1 MLRRNF
7 IMNES
12 IKNAIDVYIQEEKSD
27 YAIMLNGPWG
37 CGKTYFVKN
46 ELIDYLQDELEDK
59 NKQKFKR
66 NVFYISLFGIS
77 NLDELYNNIA
87 LQILNIKTTEYLD
100 ESNRG
105 NNSLLTEKSKKLIRS
120 EANKHSWMAAVL
132 NKGLKILPDSINS
145 VISEIYKNKAD
156 FTKYIFVF
164 DDVERCTIPYEVLLG
179 FFDQVV
185 DQNGAK
191 AILVCNEKAID
202 SIEYQR
208 FKEKVIGLTI
218 DYDNDINKSFDS
230 IINSYLDN
238 SDCKNYVVEEKENI
252 LELFR
257 AGDRSNLRTLIFI
270 IKRFKEIYNEIL
282 KIYEP
287 CDTEKQYLDEFMKEV
302 LLNIVGSS
310 ILIKDKHQNNNFK
323 EEKRIIADVNF
334 NENNEEKDYLKGR
347 YFAHKFVDE
356 YLIKYNFNKDEVE
369 HIIIEFLTYEKY
381 DVNEVIGKINNVF
394 DEDNDESA
402 VNKFEKILKL
412 IEDDNLNINIYPR
425 ILDEVFILIK
435 HLFNEE
441 RIEKIKIKIKENAR
455 KRVKEFSSF
464 SWSTFP
470 YGDREAKDFKDELFD
485 LLKEEKKRNFH
496 SEWINIFSDEKN
508 FINDFDEYVSKNFE
522 LFKQENITLAEIGA
536 NKIFE
541 CIKDLNIKE
550 LRIFRGNL
558 NYIFDKN
565 SNNLKDFQFF
575 DKKLLEDLKEKIE
588 SELLTGN
595 KKTKMQ
601 KMELNFLCKTLETI
615 YSEL

>member
-46 ELIDYLQDELEDK
+46 ELIDDLQD
-59 NKQKFKR
+59 KFNR
-66 NVFYISLFGIS
+66 DVVYISLFGIN
-77 NLDELYNNIA
+77 NLDDLYNNIA

-230 IINSYLDN
+230 IINSY
-238 SDCKNYVVEEKENI
+238 C
-252 LELFR
+252 
-257 AGDRSNLRTLIFI
+257 
-270 IKRFKEIYNEIL
+270 
-282 KIYEP
+282 
-287 CDTEKQYLDEFMKEV
+287 Q
-302 LLNIVGSS
+302 
-310 ILIKDKHQNNNFK
+310 H
-323 EEKRIIADVNF
+323 
-334 NENNEEKDYLKGR
+334 
-347 YFAHKFVDE
+347 
-356 YLIKYNFNKDEVE
+356 
-369 HIIIEFLTYEKY
+369 
-381 DVNEVIGKINNVF
+381 
-394 DEDNDESA
+394 
-402 VNKFEKILKL
+402 
-412 IEDDNLNINIYPR
+412 
-425 ILDEVFILIK
+425 
-435 HLFNEE
+435 
-441 RIEKIKIKIKENAR
+441 
-455 KRVKEFSSF
+455 
-464 SWSTFP
+464 
-470 YGDREAKDFKDELFD
+470 
-485 LLKEEKKRNFH
+485 
-496 SEWINIFSDEKN
+496 
-508 FINDFDEYVSKNFE
+508 
-522 LFKQENITLAEIGA
+522 
-536 NKIFE
+536 
-541 CIKDLNIKE
+541 
-550 LRIFRGNL
+550 
-558 NYIFDKN
+558 
-565 SNNLKDFQFF
+565 
-575 DKKLLEDLKEKIE
+575 
-588 SELLTGN
+588 
-595 KKTKMQ
+595 
-601 KMELNFLCKTLETI
+601 
-615 YSEL
+615 

>member
-1 MLRRNF
+1 
-7 IMNES
+7 MNEI

-87 LQILNIKTTEYLD
+87 LQILNIKTIEYLD
-100 ESNRG
+100 ESNRR

-120 EANKHSWMAAVL
+120 EANKHSWMSTVL

-145 VISEIYKNKAD
+145 VISEIYKNNAD

-185 DQNGAK
+185 DQNSAK
-191 AILVCNEKAID
+191 AILVCNEKAIN
-202 SIEYQR
+202 SKEYQK

-310 ILIKDKHQNNNFK
+310 ILIKDKHHNNNFK

>member
-1 MLRRNF
+1 
-7 IMNES
+7 MNEI

-27 YAIMLNGPWG
+27 YAVMLNGPWG
-37 CGKTYFVKN
+37 CGKTYFVEN
-46 ELIDYLQDELEDK
+46 ELIDDLQD
-59 NKQKFKR
+59 KFNR
-66 NVFYISLFGIS
+66 DLVYISLFGIN
-77 NLDELYNNIA
+77 NLDDLYNNIA

-100 ESNRG
+100 ESNRR

-191 AILVCNEKAID
+191 AILVCNEKAIN
-202 SIEYQR
+202 SKEYQK

-230 IINSYLDN
+230 IIDTYLDN
-238 SDCKNYVVEEKENI
+238 SKCKKYAAVLKENI
-252 LELFR
+252 LDLFR
-257 AGDRSNLRTLIFI
+257 AGNTSNLRTLIFI
-270 IKRFKEIYNEIL
+270 IKRFKEMYNEIL

-287 CDTEKQYLDEFMKEV
+287 WNTEKQYLDKFMKEV

-334 NENNEEKDYLKGR
+334 NENNEEKDYLKGK
-347 YFAHKFVDE
+347 YVAHKFVDE

-381 DVNEVIGKINNVF
+381 DVNEVIGKINDVF

-441 RIEKIKIKIKENAR
+441 KIEEIKIKIKENAM

-470 YGDREAKDFKDELFD
+470 YDDCEAKEFKDELFD
-485 LLKEEKKRNFH
+485 FLKEEKRRNFH

-508 FINDFDEYVSKNFE
+508 FINNFDDYVLKNFDI
-522 LFKQENITLAEIGA
+522 FKQENITLAEIGA

-541 CIKDLNIKE
+541 RIKDLSIRE
-550 LRIFRGNL
+550 LRIFRGDL

-565 SNNLKDFQFF
+565 SNNLKGFQFF
-575 DKKLLEDLKEKIE
+575 DKKLLEDLKEKIK
-588 SELLTGN
+588 SELLTEN

-601 KMELNFLCKTLETI
+601 KLELNFLCKTLETI

>member
-1 MLRRNF
+1 
-7 IMNES
+7 MNES

-27 YAIMLNGPWG
+27 YAVMLNGPWG

-46 ELIDYLQDELEDK
+46 ELIDDLQD
-59 NKQKFKR
+59 KFNR
-66 NVFYISLFGIS
+66 DVVYISLFGIN
-77 NLDELYNNIA
+77 NLDDLYNNIA

-100 ESNRG
+100 ESNRR

-230 IINSYLDN
+230 IIDTYLDN
-238 SDCKNYVVEEKENI
+238 SECKKYAVVLKENI
-252 LELFR
+252 LDLFR
-257 AGDRSNLRTLIFI
+257 AGNTSNLRTLIFI
-270 IKRFKEIYNEIL
+270 IKRFKEMYNEIL

-369 HIIIEFLTYEKY
+369 HIIIEFLTYEKC

-402 VNKFEKILKL
+402 VNKFKKILKL

-435 HLFNEE
+435 HLLNEE
-441 RIEKIKIKIKENAR
+441 KIEEIKIKIKENAR

-470 YGDREAKDFKDELFD
+470 YDDCEAKEFKDELFD
-485 LLKEEKKRNFH
+485 FLKEEKKRNFH
-496 SEWINIFSDEKN
+496 SEWINIFNDEKN
-508 FINDFDEYVSKNFE
+508 FINNFDDYVLKNFDI
-522 LFKQENITLAEIGA
+522 FKQENITLAEIGA

-541 CIKDLNIKE
+541 CIKDLSIRE
-550 LRIFRGNL
+550 LRIFRGDL

-565 SNNLKDFQFF
+565 SNNLKDFKFF
-575 DKKLLEDLKEKIE
+575 DKKSLEDLKEKIK
-588 SELLTGN
+588 SELLTEN

>member
-1 MLRRNF
+1 
-7 IMNES
+7 MNES

>member
-1 MLRRNF
+1 
-7 IMNES
+7 MNEI

-27 YAIMLNGPWG
+27 YAIMLNGLWG

-46 ELIDYLQDELEDK
+46 ELIDDLEDK
-59 NKQKFKR
+59 FNR
-66 NVFYISLFGIS
+66 DVVYISLFGIN
-77 NLDELYNNIA
+77 NLDDLYNNIA

-120 EANKHSWMAAVL
+120 EANKHSWMATVL

-145 VISEIYKNKAD
+145 LISEIYKNKAD

-202 SIEYQR
+202 GIEYQR

-218 DYDNDINKSFDS
+218 DYDNDINKSCDS
-230 IINSYLDN
+230 IIDTYLDN
-238 SDCKNYVVEEKENI
+238 LECKKYAVVLKENI
-252 LELFR
+252 LDLFR
-257 AGDRSNLRTLIFI
+257 AGNTSNLRTLIFI
-270 IKRFKEIYNEIL
+270 IKRFKEMYNEIL

-369 HIIIEFLTYEKY
+369 HIIIEFLIYEKY

-441 RIEKIKIKIKENAR
+441 RIEEIKIKIKENAR

-522 LFKQENITLAEIGA
+522 LFKQENITLVEIGA